1 MTATEASR
9 RFAALLDAVERGE
22 TVIVTRGGQRIA
34 SVAPATS
41 GNGRAVMELL
51 SQRRLDPD
59 FAADVR
65 AVRELV
71 TDEITTWPDD

>member
-22 TVIVTRGGQRIA
+22 TVIVTRGGRRIA
-34 SVAPATS
+34 SVAPASS
-41 GNGRAVMELL
+41 GNGRAVLELL
-51 SQRRLDPD
+51 SKRRLDAD

-65 AVRELV
+65 SVRELV